1 MWKPSKDR
9 FIGTAKKQGDVASL
23 ARWQQQQQ
31 QQKLLACGILCW
43 CPAFWWSHVY
53 LASTINPAFG
63 VGAPHVPPPGAPRL
77 CWQRFLP
84 ASRRSPWLP
93 SPVCRIA
100 CSHSAQRMAITH
112 NSWNPMALRNIME
125 YPLSVLHN
133 MVLYTE
139 VKRILEMYKCHDVN
153 LFIYTVVRYIY
164 VV

>member
-9 FIGTAKKQGDVASL
+9 SIGTAKKQGDVASL

-43 CPAFWWSHVY
+43 GPAFWWSHVY
-53 LASTINPAFG
+53 LASNHPGIWKVQVMYPPAS
-63 VGAPHVPPPGAPRL
+63 RL
-77 CWQRFLP
+77 CWQRSLP

-100 CSHSAQRMAITH
+100 CSHSAQRMANH
-112 NSWNPMALRNIME
+112 GNNSQKSYGFKE

-133 MVLYTE
+133 LVLYTE
-139 VKRILEMYKCHDVN
+139 VIRILEMYTCHDVN